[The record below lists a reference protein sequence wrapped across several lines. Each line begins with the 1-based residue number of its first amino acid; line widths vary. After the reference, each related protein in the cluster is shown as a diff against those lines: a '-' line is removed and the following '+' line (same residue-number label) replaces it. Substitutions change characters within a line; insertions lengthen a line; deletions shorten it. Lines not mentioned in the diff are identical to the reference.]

1 MEPMAA
7 HSALQTLESFTT
19 MPKAENQRHQ
29 VQQSFNTLY
38 EIARLYRDALEGDS
52 ANEPQ

>member
-1 MEPMAA
+1 MAA

-38 EIARLYRDALEGDS
+38 EIAWLYRDALEGGSVD
-52 ANEPQ
+52 EPQ